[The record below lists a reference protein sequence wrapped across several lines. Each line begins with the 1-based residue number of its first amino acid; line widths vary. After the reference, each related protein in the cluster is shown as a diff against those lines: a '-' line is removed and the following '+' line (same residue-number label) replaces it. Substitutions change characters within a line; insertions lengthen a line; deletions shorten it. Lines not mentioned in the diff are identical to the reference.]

1 MVYVLIILTVVFVAV
16 VFFLV
21 KVIVLQME
29 QASDQDV
36 LRSKETYQKIID
48 RQARILAEKA
58 RLEHEAAQIF
68 TLYDMTREINRHF
81 NEQEAFNIFKRRLRE
96 NITIGDCQL
105 VDEVPPAP
113 PMAGPDGE
121 EVFVLKSREKKLG
134 FLVAQGIAPKDK
146 EKFAIL
152 AHQFALAY
160 QRIKLYKDI
169 ETLAITDGLTAVSTR
184 RYFLERF
191 DEEIKRAQA
200 RKIKMSFL
208 MLDVDHFKTINDRH
222 GHLTGDAVLKEIGVI
237 IKENIREID
246 IAGRYGGEEFC
257 VVLPDTDLEGARV
270 VAERIRKAAEAR
282 IIKVYDTVLS
292 ITVSIGVSAYP
303 SDGDL
308 PEELIDKA
316 DWSLYRAKSQGRN
329 CVVAFGMYHPPGP
342 VS

>member
-1 MVYVLIILTVVFVAV
+1 MIILTIAFVAV
-16 VFFLV
+16 VFFLA
-21 KVIVLQME
+21 KVAVLQME
-29 QASDQDV
+29 QASDEDV

-48 RQARILAEKA
+48 QQAKALAEKT
-58 RLEHEAAQIF
+58 RLEREAAQIF

-81 NEQEAFNIFKRRLRE
+81 NEQEAFNIFKRRLKE
-96 NITIGDCQL
+96 NITIEDCQL

-113 PMAGPDGE
+113 PMAGPDGR
-121 EVFVLKSREKKLG
+121 EVFVLKAKEKKLG
-134 FLVAQGIAPKDK
+134 FLVTQGVPQKDR

-160 QRIKLYKDI
+160 RRIKLYKDI
-169 ETLAITDGLTAVSTR
+169 ETLAITDGLSALSTR

-200 RKIKMSFL
+200 HKIKMSFL
-208 MLDVDHFKTINDRH
+208 MLDVDHFKMINDRH
-222 GHLTGDAVLKEIGVI
+222 GHLTGDAVLKEIGAI

-257 VVLPDTDLEGARV
+257 VVLPETDLEGARV

-282 IIKVYDTVLS
+282 VIKAYDAVLS
-292 ITVSIGVSAYP
+292 ITISIGVSTYP
-303 SDGDL
+303 SDGKL
-308 PEELIDKA
+308 PEEIIDKA

-329 CVVAFGMYHPPGP
+329 CVVAFGMYNPPDP
-342 VS
+342 AS